1 MDDGS
6 EPWFGSFVRSSLYIY
21 IYHYRYGGGRQG
33 ILYTV
38 RMHIGPRLGWG
49 RKIADERDDE
59 KGARDE
65 TETETRYENATGDPT
80 RESETNKNPHSP

>member
-1 MDDGS
+1 
-6 EPWFGSFVRSSLYIY
+6 
-21 IYHYRYGGGRQG
+21 
-33 ILYTV
+33 
-38 RMHIGPRLGWG
+38 MHIGPRLGWG

-65 TETETRYENATGDPT
+65 TETETRYENATGEPT